1 MPQILP
7 TEEEGEEEEGEDQP
21 RRKAAPPLL
30 VISLYISKA
39 SLLLKVS
46 HIARVIQVN
55 LDITDHCTTDFRI

>member
-1 MPQILP
+1 MEEGDSWSSWAWSYVPQILP

-21 RRKAAPPLL
+21 RRKAAPPIL

-46 HIARVIQVN
+46 HIARVI
-55 LDITDHCTTDFRI
+55 